1 LSLFAIGVAS
11 RNERVPRVHL
21 LFNTSFAARDTGD
34 VTQRRNPEPDPLDH
48 SEPSDSGPSDAG
60 PGQRAT
66 PPERSV
72 VDEPAAEDRDIGW
85 GDHDRGDGLSD
96 EWYRRERP
104 PHHG

>member
-34 VTQRRNPEPDPLDH
+34 VTQRRNPEPDPPDH
-48 SEPSDSGPSDAG
+48 SEPSDSGPAQG
-60 PGQRAT
+60 AKA
-66 PPERSV
+66 PERSV
-72 VDEPAAEDRDIGW
+72 VDEPAPEDRDIGW
-85 GDHDRGDGLSD
+85 GDHDREDGRSD